1 MKKTKII
8 MSVLAMICIFAGVSC
23 KRSDSDYIAS
33 TEAFRTIYKQNGIYL
48 DSNIPESKLRSRTG
62 KFSADYDV
70 SETVME
76 GDGIEYVY
84 AKSDTDNS
92 INKKLLYVVIKSDAY
107 VFGNKNVHV
116 GSTKKEIEEIFRNSK
131 KPDPDKGKIAFFDE
145 NNNEISAYAEEYC
158 DDEYLLT
165 VGFVYDDNDNV
176 KVLYV
181 GPGPNT

>member
-33 TEAFRTIYKQNGIYL
+33 TEAFRTIYKQNGDCL
-48 DSNIPESKLRSRTG
+48 DSNISKNELKSRHG
-62 KFSADYDV
+62 SFEPDYDV
-70 SETVME
+70 SELVKE
-76 GDGIEYVY
+76 NAGIEYVY
-84 AKSDTDNS
+84 ASSDTDDM
-92 INKKLLYVVIKSDAY
+92 INNKLIYVVVKSDAY
-107 VFGNKNVHV
+107 VFGNKNIHV
-116 GSTKKEIEEIFRNSK
+116 GSTKKDIEEIFKNSK
-131 KPDPDKGKIAFFDE
+131 RPTPDKEKIAFYDE
-145 NNNEISAYAEEYC
+145 NNNEVSAYAEEYC
-158 DDEYLLT
+158 DDEGLLT

>member
-92 INKKLLYVVIKSDAY
+92 INKKLLYVVIKSDE
-107 VFGNKNVHV
+107 NKNLHAIIRFNKYPPV
-116 GSTKKEIEEIFRNSK
+116 
-131 KPDPDKGKIAFFDE
+131 
-145 NNNEISAYAEEYC
+145 
-158 DDEYLLT
+158 
-165 VGFVYDDNDNV
+165 
-176 KVLYV
+176 
-181 GPGPNT
+181 